1 VTLYVGDRFEFPL
14 TREARDSGQV
24 PLEAGFRYLV
34 AETGEP
40 VVVTLRAATGN
51 SVRGVWDGAT
61 GMLTAPGL
69 DALLPRAGD
78 SALADAER
86 DDTAACAAG
95 RLSLDVEAIDAPVFR
110 VGLIG
115 SSSRGD
121 LTFPETASPGG
132 SGRGQERSPER
143 APEPAA
149 QRDPAARK
157 IGGVPVRFE
166 SVAGII
172 DRLARGA
179 HAPLQAWRLNRWAH
193 TIALTPGF
201 EELVSL
207 PFLRDVVPY
216 EHQITAVKTVLNRMR
231 GRALLAD
238 EVGLGKTVEA
248 GIVLSELLRRRL
260 ARRVLVLVPPGLVTQ
275 WQEELRRK
283 FNLDFVSHDA
293 DVFRQ
298 EGPGAWT
305 RFERVVSSFH
315 TAKRAEHARVIAEI
329 AYDLV
334 IVDEAHHLRNARTVL
349 WQFVNRLRRTYLL
362 LLTAT
367 PVQNDLEE
375 LFNLVT
381 LLQPGQLKTLRA
393 FRREHLVRGDRRQ
406 PRDPEGLRRLL
417 GDVMVRNRRATAP
430 VALTR
435 RIARTVV
442 VEPTPVERNLYTGLS
457 AFLREQGRPGGGVTR
472 MLAQTLQMELGSSVP
487 AALASLDRVLAG
499 PREAPGVAARLLQF
513 RESAAAVEHDA
524 KSAALLGLLA
534 SWPDKLLVFTRY
546 RATQEHLARVLVAAG
561 EDVAL
566 YHGAL
571 RRQEKEN
578 VVQAFAGRCRV
589 MVSTE
594 AGGEGRNLQ
603 FAHGLVNYDLP
614 WNPMRIEQRIG
625 RLSRVGQTRDVHVFN
640 LVAPGTIEEAILE
653 VLDAKINMFELVIGE
668 IDMILGQLSTDQD
681 FEELVTDLW
690 LGAED
695 ADAFRAGMH
704 ALGDQLLDAKRA
716 YLSIKALD
724 DRLFGDALAPVG
736 A

>member
-1 VTLYVGDRFEFPL
+1 
-14 TREARDSGQV
+14 
-24 PLEAGFRYLV
+24 
-34 AETGEP
+34 
-40 VVVTLRAATGN
+40 
-51 SVRGVWDGAT
+51 
-61 GMLTAPGL
+61 
-69 DALLPRAGD
+69 
-78 SALADAER
+78 
-86 DDTAACAAG
+86 
-95 RLSLDVEAIDAPVFR
+95 
-110 VGLIG
+110 
-115 SSSRGD
+115 
-121 LTFPETASPGG
+121 
-132 SGRGQERSPER
+132 
-143 APEPAA
+143 
-149 QRDPAARK
+149 
-157 IGGVPVRFE
+157 
-166 SVAGII
+166 
-172 DRLARGA
+172 
-179 HAPLQAWRLNRWAH
+179 
-193 TIALTPGF
+193 
-201 EELVSL
+201 
-207 PFLRDVVPY
+207 
-216 EHQITAVKTVLNRMR
+216 
-231 GRALLAD
+231 
-238 EVGLGKTVEA
+238 
-248 GIVLSELLRRRL
+248 
-260 ARRVLVLVPPGLVTQ
+260 
-275 WQEELRRK
+275 
-283 FNLDFVSHDA
+283 
-293 DVFRQ
+293 
-298 EGPGAWT
+298 
-305 RFERVVSSFH
+305 VVSSFH

-417 GDVMVRNRRATAP
+417 GDVMVRNRRATAS

-499 PREAPGVAARLLQF
+499 PRETAGVAARLLQF

-578 VVQAFAGRCRV
+578 VVQAFAGPCRV

-724 DRLFGDALAPVG
+724 DRLFGDALTPVG